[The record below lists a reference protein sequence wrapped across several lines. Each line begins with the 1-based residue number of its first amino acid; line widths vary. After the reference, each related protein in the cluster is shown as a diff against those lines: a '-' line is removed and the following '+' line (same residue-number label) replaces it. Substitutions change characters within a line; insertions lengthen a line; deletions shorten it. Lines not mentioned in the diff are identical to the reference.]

1 MNLSIASLCSL
12 MLSFLAMSA
21 SMCSWTRATAWAWF
35 QVASRTRLSRPE
47 RSWGWHWPHSE
58 VLATPPSRIGG
69 LRRHIEH
76 LLELSEQ
83 HVSIVCHH
91 YRLLMIKIV
100 IMLIEPLTER
110 WLKMMLVYT
119 SNLGGRR
126 CCRVDS
132 WFDHRLELFNIVWV
146 ERWSA
151 SGTFS
156 IILCFYFDSWN
167 IMQESVGCLL
177 PFNFQN
183 IDPLLRI

>member
-1 MNLSIASLCSL
+1 MKNVKNTCQNKINKKTSIDCSKI
-12 MLSFLAMSA
+12 
-21 SMCSWTRATAWAWF
+21 
-35 QVASRTRLSRPE
+35 RTISRPE

-151 SGTFS
+151 SS
-156 IILCFYFDSWN
+156 VRRQRL
-167 IMQESVGCLL
+167 IMQH
-177 PFNFQN
+177 
-183 IDPLLRI
+183 D